1 MGQPEDLGGPGGG
14 EDCPEVWETQ
24 PGGGGEDPGG
34 LWGLWGP
41 GGLSG
46 GRPGAALGDSGRFGS
61 GGAAQAVGVSPTPL
75 PPPPPGPRSAAL
87 SLLGCLGGGVLLGTA
102 LLDLLPTYLGSIGAA
117 LRELRIPVRD
127 SGEGVGVWDGM
138 GGRGGGMD

>member
-1 MGQPEDLGGPGGG
+1 M
-14 EDCPEVWETQ
+14 
-24 PGGGGEDPGG
+24 
-34 LWGLWGP
+34 
-41 GGLSG
+41 
-46 GRPGAALGDSGRFGS
+46 GS
-61 GGAAQAVGVSPTPL
+61 GGALRGPPWGRFGGFWEVRFRGGRSGCGGLTNTPS
-75 PPPPPGPRSAAL
+75 PPPGPRSAAL

-138 GGRGGGMD
+138 GGGGMD

>member
-1 MGQPEDLGGPGGG
+1 MGNSARRGGG
-14 EDCPEVWETQ
+14 RIPEVF
-24 PGGGGEDPGG
+24 GGYGVRGG
-34 LWGLWGP
+34 
-41 GGLSG
+41 SQ
-46 GRPGAALGDSGRFGS
+46 GAALGPLWGILGGSVPSGPLRLWGS
-61 GGAAQAVGVSPTPL
+61 HQH
-75 PPPPPGPRSAAL
+75 PPPPPGPRGAAL

-138 GGRGGGMD
+138 GGRGGAGMD